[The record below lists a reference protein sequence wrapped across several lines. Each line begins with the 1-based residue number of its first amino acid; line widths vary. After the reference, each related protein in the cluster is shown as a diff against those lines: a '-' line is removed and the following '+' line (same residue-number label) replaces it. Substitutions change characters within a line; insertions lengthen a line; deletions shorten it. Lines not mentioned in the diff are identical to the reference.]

1 MNKRQPM
8 TAEQWAAAQ
17 KWWDEVERGQDG
29 EFTDEQWD
37 AFEQAFAGN
46 EEVFNKLIDMID
58 YLKQSDEE
66 TNGKNTWKNME
77 DLPAY
82 WWMNQGGNAG
92 NQDGLTGQ
100 DARTMTQAV
109 NGMPRAVQNG
119 LSNVKV
125 TMDGTV
131 VGRLVAGE
139 VSRQIAQYIQ

>member
-1 MNKRQPM
+1 MLFRS
-8 TAEQWAAAQ
+8 
-17 KWWDEVERGQDG
+17 
-29 EFTDEQWD
+29 DEQWD

-66 TNGKNTWKNME
+66 TNGKNTWMNME

-92 NQDGLTGQ
+92 ITDGLTGQ
-100 DARTMTQAV
+100 DAKTITQAV

-139 VSRQIAQYIQ
+139 VSRQIAMYIQ